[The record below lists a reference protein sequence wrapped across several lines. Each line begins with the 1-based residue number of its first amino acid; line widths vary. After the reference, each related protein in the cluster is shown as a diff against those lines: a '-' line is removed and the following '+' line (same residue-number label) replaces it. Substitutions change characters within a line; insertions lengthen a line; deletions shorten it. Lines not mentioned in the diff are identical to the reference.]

1 MTILKVQKVLPLF
14 LSPSPNTRIKILLS
28 NRNKGVGV
36 RTFRQYFSTLQQT
49 LPTEPF
55 HLPAEPFNPSTLQPF
70 NLSTILPI
78 LPIKALNNY
87 RKNGSKYNK

>member
-1 MTILKVQKVLPLF
+1 MTILKVRKVLPLF

-36 RTFRQYFSTLQQT
+36 RTFRQYFSTFQQT

-55 HLPAEPFNPSTLQPF
+55 TLPAEPFNLSILQPF
-70 NLSTILPI
+70 NHSANPI
-78 LPIKALNNY
+78 NSANY
-87 RKNGSKYNK
+87 ANSQSLKSRIMAQL